1 MSENPYTVLGLS
13 PGASDDE
20 VKAAYKRLAKKYHPD
35 LNPSPEAE
43 EKMKQINAAY
53 DQIINHKQEA
63 SGPFGGAA
71 GGYGSGSYGS
81 AGGAGGYGGY
91 YYDPFEEYRRQAGGA
106 GGASAGSDRMRAVR
120 SYLNAR
126 HFQEALHL
134 LSELEPRDAQWYY
147 YSAVANVGLGNRI
160 TGMEHARRAVEL
172 DPGNLEYQQFWQMLH
187 SSRTAYRGRGASYAP
202 PVVNTGLCSELF
214 CLFFCCPLCR
224 PC

>member
-1 MSENPYTVLGLS
+1 
-13 PGASDDE
+13 
-20 VKAAYKRLAKKYHPD
+20 
-35 LNPSPEAE
+35 
-43 EKMKQINAAY
+43 MKQINAAY

-187 SSRTAYRGRGASYAP
+187 SSGTAYRGRGASYAP

>member
-1 MSENPYTVLGLS
+1 MSENPYTVLGL
-13 PGASDDE
+13 PGGASDDE

-53 DQIINHKQEA
+53 DQIINHKQDA
-63 SGPFGGAA
+63 AGPFGGAA
-71 GGYGSGSYGS
+71 ADDSGSYGS
-81 AGGAGGYGGY
+81 AGSYGGY
-91 YYDPFEEYRRQAGGA
+91 YYDPFEGYRRQAGGQNA
-106 GGASAGSDRMRAVR
+106 GGDRMRAVR

-126 HFQEALHL
+126 HFREALHL

-172 DPGNLEYQQFWQMLH
+172 EPDNLEYQQFWQMLNA
-187 SSRTAYRGRGASYAP
+187 SGTAYRGRGESYAP